1 MLSLSFSLLAILV
14 GTIVAIMAVMVAV
27 LVTVAITIS
36 SVGSHL
42 GTVEDDSKVA
52 VLAAL
57 VIIFQFRKHILI
69 KQSGTNQ
76 EDGHIG
82 TLVDN
87 LGICHDI
94 YWRTVDKDE
103 IVIPLEGI
111 DSLGKTSVC
120 NKFCWVRRYRTNW
133 DVIQGL
139 VLVALDDQGLK
150 VICTLGQVIAHTGSW
165 FAEE

>member
-14 GTIVAIMAVMVAV
+14 GTIIAIVAVMVAV
-27 LVTVAITIS
+27 LVTIAVAIA

-57 VIIFQFRKHILI
+57 VVVFQFRKHILV

-94 YWRTVDKDE
+94 YRRTVDKDE
-103 IVIPLEGI
+103 IVILLEGI
-111 DSLGKTSVC
+111 DSLGKTCVC
-120 NKFCWVRRYRTNW
+120 NKLGRVRRYRTNW
-133 DVIQGL
+133 DVIQCL
-139 VLVALDDQGLK
+139 ILIALDDQGLK
-150 VICTLGQVIAHTGSW
+150 VICLL
-165 FAEE
+165 